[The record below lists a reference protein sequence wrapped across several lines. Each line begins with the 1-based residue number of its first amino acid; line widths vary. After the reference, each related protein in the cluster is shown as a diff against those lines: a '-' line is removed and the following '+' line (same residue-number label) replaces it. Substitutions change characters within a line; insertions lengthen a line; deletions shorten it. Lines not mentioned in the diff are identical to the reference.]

1 MQTHTENTEYLR
13 KRFILDINIKVHAII
28 NIGGIDV
35 WITDTIISTWI
46 IMGLLISL
54 AIVVRIKVRSFSD
67 VPKGFQN
74 VIEALVEVFDNYVR
88 TTAGEKL
95 MFLGNWFFT
104 VFTFVL
110 ISNISGMIP
119 GIRPPTADWS
129 LTLALAIV
137 TFVLIHVMGAKHRKG
152 EYVKSF
158 FQPMFL
164 FFPINLI
171 GELARPIS
179 ISFRLFGNMLAGLI
193 MMSLLYAMAPL
204 FARFIL
210 PAALHAYFDLFAGVL
225 QTYIFVTL
233 SLSFISGA
241 TETQEG

>member
-1 MQTHTENTEYLR
+1 
-13 KRFILDINIKVHAII
+13 LDINIKIHGIVK
-28 NIGGIDV
+28 IGGLEV
-35 WITDTIISTWI
+35 WITDTVISTWI
-46 IMGLLISL
+46 IMGLLITF
-54 AIVVRIKVRSFSD
+54 AIIVRIKIRKFKD

-74 VIEALVEVFDNYVR
+74 IVEALVELFDNYLQ
-88 TTAGEKL
+88 TTVGDKL

-104 VFTFVL
+104 VFAFVL
-110 ISNISGMIP
+110 ISNISGIIP

-129 LTLALAIV
+129 LTVALAIV
-137 TFVLIHVMGAKHRKG
+137 TFVLIHVMGVKYRKG
-152 EYVKSF
+152 EYVKSL

-164 FFPINLI
+164 FFPINVI

-204 FARFIL
+204 IARFVF

-233 SLSFISGA
+233 SLSFIGGA
-241 TETQEG
+241 TESQDGS